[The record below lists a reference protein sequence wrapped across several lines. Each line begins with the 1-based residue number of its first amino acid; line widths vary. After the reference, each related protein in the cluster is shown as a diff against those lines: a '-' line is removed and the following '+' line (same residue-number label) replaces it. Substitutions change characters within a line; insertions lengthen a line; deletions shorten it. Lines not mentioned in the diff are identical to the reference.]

1 MNRTLLFKLMNLD
14 HYKTSN
20 PNGARQLDWK
30 SDDSFFNEMNVGDSA
45 IGFTIQKGRKTIKAL
60 IGTISAKDEKSKLI
74 TITNVMDYEI
84 STVNLLMK
92 LNSMKPELIPSMTAG
107 YFQYQMHDR
116 EIDIDAVKKELS
128 SEQFINFFILKSENE
143 LGVLKPQLKTN
154 DRVAVFKDNRFEK
167 LTKFDGNKLVDFH
180 DYSFCVG
187 NLSLDEMIS
196 KNQSKTVPKKANIN
210 LLKSIKDTLA
220 SSPYYKFSHFI
231 DYQNVLLNKTA
242 YGDQQ
247 QIKPPTQT
255 NDQSSNKAIS
265 KHSFNTI
272 LFGPPGTGKTY
283 HSINLAVEIADPQFM
298 KGIQNRG
305 TQRDQIKER
314 YDELVKDGR
323 IVFTTFHQSMCYE
336 DFIEGIK
343 PMKPEDDPQLKYDV
357 ADGVFKRINTRAMYH
372 LYKKHSGR
380 GADQPRDTQ
389 FEAVYNQLISKIEA
403 KKGSAPYQFT
413 TKSGQTIQ
421 LVDVSD
427 SDNLLVKHKGSVRD
441 KPYTVSRNRLMR
453 LFLEFDSI
461 EQIKNVN
468 NDIKRVIG
476 GSNSSAFYAVL
487 WELFKLEKSMD
498 KSETASSAQVTPD
511 NNAMKIALER
521 FQLSRGW
528 EASLSDPPDNYVLII
543 DEINRGN
550 VSQIFGE
557 LITLIEDD
565 KRAGK
570 NEALQAT
577 LPYSGESFR
586 VAPNLYIIGT
596 MNTADRSVE
605 ALDTA
610 LRRRFTFEETL
621 PKDEI
626 PDDDGTDLMEMPL
639 CKHKKKDILSILNK
653 RIKLLLDRDHQIGHS
668 YLLGLETDEDL
679 METFSRKIIPLL
691 QEYFYGDYARIGLVL
706 GKGFVVP
713 DRYDVKDLA
722 PFAYDDK
729 ESLIRESYQI
739 REFDD
744 IVDFGKA
751 LDTMMGKPE
760 YEQQEQA

>member
-107 YFQYQMHDR
+107 YFLYQMHDR

-265 KHSFNTI
+265 KHSLNTI

-372 LYKKHSGR
+372 LYKKLSGR

-427 SDNLLVKHKGSVRD
+427 SDNLLVKHKGSDRD
-441 KPYTVSRNRLMR
+441 KPYTVSKNRLMR
-453 LFLEFDSI
+453 LFLGFDSI

-498 KSETASSAQVTPD
+498 KSETAGSAQVTPD

-570 NEALQAT
+570 KEALQAT

-610 LRRRFTFEETL
+610 LRRRFTFKEIL

-626 PDDDGTDLMEMPL
+626 EGTDLMEMPL
-639 CKHKKKDILSILNK
+639 CKHKKKDILSTLNK

-668 YLLGLETDEDL
+668 YLLGLKTDEDL

-760 YEQQEQA
+760 NEQQEQA

>member
-1 MNRTLLFKLMNLD
+1 
-14 HYKTSN
+14 
-20 PNGARQLDWK
+20 
-30 SDDSFFNEMNVGDSA
+30 
-45 IGFTIQKGRKTIKAL
+45 
-60 IGTISAKDEKSKLI
+60 
-74 TITNVMDYEI
+74 MDYEI

-231 DYQNVLLNKTA
+231 DYQNVVLNKTA

-265 KHSFNTI
+265 KHSLNTI

-372 LYKKHSGR
+372 LYKKLSGR
-380 GADQPRDTQ
+380 GADQPRDTR
-389 FEAVYNQLISKIEA
+389 FEAVYNKLISKIEDS
-403 KKGSAPYQFT
+403 KGSAPYQFT

-427 SDNLLVKHKGSVRD
+427 SDNLLVKHKGSDRD
-441 KPYTVSRNRLMR
+441 KPYTVSKNRLMR
-453 LFLEFDSI
+453 LFLGFDSI

>member
-265 KHSFNTI
+265 KHSLNTI

-283 HSINLAVEIADPQFM
+283 HSIALADLRLQNANAWGD
-298 KGIQNRG
+298 IQETVG
-305 TQRDQIKER
+305 DILTV
-314 YDELVKDGR
+314 L
-323 IVFTTFHQSMCYE
+323 
-336 DFIEGIK
+336 
-343 PMKPEDDPQLKYDV
+343 
-357 ADGVFKRINTRAMYH
+357 INP
-372 LYKKHSGR
+372 LLSGLR
-380 GADQPRDTQ
+380 WLMDA
-389 FEAVYNQLISKIEA
+389 
-403 KKGSAPYQFT
+403 YQ
-413 TKSGQTIQ
+413 
-421 LVDVSD
+421 
-427 SDNLLVKHKGSVRD
+427 
-441 KPYTVSRNRLMR
+441 
-453 LFLEFDSI
+453 
-461 EQIKNVN
+461 
-468 NDIKRVIG
+468 
-476 GSNSSAFYAVL
+476 
-487 WELFKLEKSMD
+487 
-498 KSETASSAQVTPD
+498 
-511 NNAMKIALER
+511 
-521 FQLSRGW
+521 
-528 EASLSDPPDNYVLII
+528 SLSPVMQGFVAGIVIAIPLI
-543 DEINRGN
+543 GT
-550 VSQIFGE
+550 
-557 LITLIEDD
+557 ITTAIT
-565 KRAGK
+565 
-570 NEALQAT
+570 ALTAAYHA
-577 LPYSGESFR
+577 LR
-586 VAPNLYIIGT
+586 VAMNPVAGIIGV
-596 MNTADRSVE
+596 AVG
-605 ALDTA
+605 A
-610 LRRRFTFEETL
+610 
-621 PKDEI
+621 
-626 PDDDGTDLMEMPL
+626 
-639 CKHKKKDILSILNK
+639 LSIMV
-653 RIKLLLDRDHQIGHS
+653 S
-668 YLLGLETDEDL
+668 
-679 METFSRKIIPLL
+679 
-691 QEYFYGDYARIGLVL
+691 AR
-706 GKGFVVP
+706 
-713 DRYDVKDLA
+713 
-722 PFAYDDK
+722 
-729 ESLIRESYQI
+729 
-739 REFDD
+739 
-744 IVDFGKA
+744 
-751 LDTMMGKPE
+751 
-760 YEQQEQA
+760 